1 MLLLYCVVFF
11 FSSRRRHTRCAL
23 VTGVQ
28 TCALPI
34 CMVVLGIALEQTG
47 LAAAVT
53 NWLVGSV
60 GGLGPLMALILLYG
74 GTLILTELLSNAT
87 VAVLVTPVAVALAE
101 SLGVSPRP
109 FLVAIMVAGSAA
121 FATPFGYQTNVL
133 VYQMG
138 GYRYMD
144 FVKVGLPLNLITWIA
159 AVIAIHWF
167 FPF

>member
-1 MLLLYCVVFF
+1 
-11 FSSRRRHTRCAL
+11 
-23 VTGVQ
+23 
-28 TCALPI
+28 
-34 CMVVLGIALEQTG
+34 MVVLGIALEQTG

-121 FATPFGYQTNVL
+121 FAPPFGFQTNVL
-133 VYQMG
+133 FSQMG
-138 GYRYMD
+138 GFSSAERR
-144 FVKVGLPLNLITWIA
+144 VGQEGDNTCSSGWSPYN
-159 AVIAIHWF
+159 
-167 FPF
+167 

>member
-1 MLLLYCVVFF
+1 
-11 FSSRRRHTRCAL
+11 
-23 VTGVQ
+23 
-28 TCALPI
+28 
-34 CMVVLGIALEQTG
+34 
-47 LAAAVT
+47 
-53 NWLVGSV
+53 
-60 GGLGPLMALILLYG
+60 MALILLYG

-144 FVKVGLPLNLITWIA
+144 FVKVGLPLNLITWIDRKSTRLNSS
-159 AVIAIHWF
+159 H
-167 FPF
+167 